1 MKSNTSY
8 SQHRD
13 KKHKSTK
20 KYWFIANKYML
31 NPIFYGL
38 RKRAFGLSLS
48 VFHNTTPYTAREDEA
63 WDKRNVAAA
72 LHCPLHLLIL
82 HTHFFFM
89 CICETRKRI
98 QCKKRCYHLSAQS
111 L

>member
-1 MKSNTSY
+1 
-8 SQHRD
+8 
-13 KKHKSTK
+13 
-20 KYWFIANKYML
+20 ML

-38 RKRAFGLSLS
+38 GKRAFGLSLS

-82 HTHFFFM
+82 HTHFSSCAYVKPEKEFNVKNVAT
-89 CICETRKRI
+89 IYQRNLYNATVK
-98 QCKKRCYHLSAQS
+98 QT
-111 L
+111 